1 MVDIGQAKTEIKG
14 DKGLNFITTAH
25 IARGEPGGTH
35 PLNGQLLNGYTVRQL
50 NHTHP
55 ESSESSKSDNKY
67 KTEVSRIYKNRGT
80 KVPQFNIYFVPEKTK
95 IPY

>member
-1 MVDIGQAKTEIKG
+1 M
-14 DKGLNFITTAH
+14 NFITIGHKAS
-25 IARGEPGGTH
+25 REPGGSYL
-35 PLNGQLLNGYTVRQL
+35 LNGQLRNGYTVRQL

-55 ESSESSKSDNKY
+55 ASSESSKSDNKY